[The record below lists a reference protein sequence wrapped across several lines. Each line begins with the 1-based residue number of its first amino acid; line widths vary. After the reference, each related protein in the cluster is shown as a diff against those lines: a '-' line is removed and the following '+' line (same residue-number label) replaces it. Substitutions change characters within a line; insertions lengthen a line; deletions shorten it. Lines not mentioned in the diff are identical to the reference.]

1 MNDSNVI
8 GRRWPKGPEGARF
21 TMFPGYMERFN
32 RSLTKE
38 AVAGY
43 VAVAKDYGMSPSEL
57 ALAFVRSRRGTSV
70 HSLTHTTFLCKPP
83 AFKNVSCFFS

>member
-1 MNDSNVI
+1 M
-8 GRRWPKGPEGARF
+8 KGPEGARF
-21 TMFPGYMERFN
+21 SMFPGYMERFN

-57 ALAFVRSRRGTSV
+57 ALAFVRSRRAPPFI
-70 HSLTHTTFLCKPP
+70 HSPHLHVPFSRRPFEKR
-83 AFKNVSCFFS
+83 AVSSLDHHHCV